1 MAVNKVEYA
10 GKVLLDLTGDTV
22 TEDKMIVGTTA
33 HDKTGKIITGELE
46 NVGNGKYIW
55 AKHVGKVWDIT
66 TTNLG
71 TTKPSDYS
79 DFAYGDY
86 IATDEGYFVL
96 KGKSDLLGDRYSYI
110 KEKGAETH
118 PKSVYRLVNVYVYPS
133 GYEKRY
139 SRLDIGNTYTEGKG
153 SFVGYVSS
161 DESSDYP
168 DNGLKDGYY
177 YVKLSEGTSSGSG
190 IDTSD
195 ATATAPDILTGKT
208 SYGKNGKLTGS
219 MLNNGAVNKSI
230 SNKSE
235 SYTIPQGYH
244 NGSGKVAISES
255 EQAKIIAS
263 NIKKGVSILGVT
275 GSYEATASGGGGV
288 QVKVGTTTST
298 TINTG
303 LNKIDKLIIY
313 TENISGKGAV
323 DIIYT
328 GESEAVVTYCSYYS
342 NYSRSCAV
350 QKRSAFG
357 VSGGTFEWDDTG
369 SYAFASGVTYHWI
382 AFGS

>member
-96 KGKSDLLGDRYSYI
+96 KGKSGLLGDRYYYI

-161 DESSDYP
+161 DESSVYP

-208 SYGKNGKLTGS
+208 AYGKDGKLTGS
-219 MLNNGAVNKSI
+219 MLNNGAVDKSI

-275 GSYEATASGGGGV
+275 GSYEATASGGNNNCEAYLVDVTDPAVSFKTASGAIKAYGYAYATTKSQWGGSI
-288 QVKVGTTTST
+288 TTTMYAFNGVNYYKSALYGSPT
-298 TINTG
+298 AT
-303 LNKIDKLIIY
+303 
-313 TENISGKGAV
+313 
-323 DIIYT
+323 DIT
-328 GESEAVVTYCSYYS
+328 L
-342 NYSRSCAV
+342 
-350 QKRSAFG
+350 G
-357 VSGGTFEWDDTG
+357 VSGGKLTG
-369 SYAFASGVTYHWI
+369 LPSGLSGGTLLVTRGI
-382 AFGS
+382 

>member
-96 KGKSDLLGDRYSYI
+96 KGKSDLLGDRYYYI

-219 MLNNGAVNKSI
+219 MLNNGAVTGEI
-230 SNKSE
+230 SNKSK
-235 SYTIPQGYH
+235 SYTILQGYH

-275 GSYEATASGGGGV
+275 GSYEATASGGNNNCEAYLVDVTDPAVSFKTASGAIKAYGYAYATTKSQWGGS
-288 QVKVGTTTST
+288 TTTT
-298 TINTG
+298 MYAFN
-303 LNKIDKLIIY
+303 
-313 TENISGKGAV
+313 GANYYKSEFYGSPTAT
-323 DIIYT
+323 DIT
-328 GESEAVVTYCSYYS
+328 L
-342 NYSRSCAV
+342 
-350 QKRSAFG
+350 G
-357 VSGGTFEWDDTG
+357 VSGGKLTG
-369 SYAFASGVTYHWI
+369 LPSGLSGGTLLVTRGI
-382 AFGS
+382 